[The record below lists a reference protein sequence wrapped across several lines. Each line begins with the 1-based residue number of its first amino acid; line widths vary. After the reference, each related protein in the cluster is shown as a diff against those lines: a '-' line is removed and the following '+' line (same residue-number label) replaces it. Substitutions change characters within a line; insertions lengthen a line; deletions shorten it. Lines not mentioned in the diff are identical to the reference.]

1 MHDELSLTLQTDFY
15 ICHARL
21 VWDRI
26 TLMLQREQSI
36 LALSTKL
43 LCTNSQTG

>member
-21 VWDRI
+21 GWDRI
-26 TLMLQREQSI
+26 TLMLQREQS